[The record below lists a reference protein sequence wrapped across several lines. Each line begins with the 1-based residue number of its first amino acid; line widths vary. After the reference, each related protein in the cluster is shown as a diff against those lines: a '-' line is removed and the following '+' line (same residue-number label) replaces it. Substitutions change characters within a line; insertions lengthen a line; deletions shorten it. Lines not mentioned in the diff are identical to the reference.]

1 MNRRLLIL
9 PSLGA
14 LALSACKPSAPTAMP
29 AVTPPTATAKPAAT
43 PTDLRT
49 ADITAR
55 VRKITAAQLKLP
67 VKRVQPASTWKQL
80 GADSLDTVELVMAFE
95 EEFHVEIPDA
105 QAESMMTVGAAI
117 AFLVQHGKK

>member
-1 MNRRLLIL
+1 MNKRLLIL

-14 LALSACKPSAPTAMP
+14 LALSGCKPSASTADP
-29 AVTPPTATAKPAAT
+29 AVTPPTATAEPSVA
-43 PTDLRT
+43 PTDPRT

-55 VRKITAAQLKLP
+55 VRKIVATQLKLP
-67 VKRVQPASTWKQL
+67 LERVQFVSTWKQL

-105 QAESMMTVGAAI
+105 QAEAMTTVGAAI
-117 AFLVQHGKK
+117 SFLVQHGKK

>member
-1 MNRRLLIL
+1 MNRRLLVL

-14 LALSACKPSAPTAMP
+14 LALSACKPSAPTAGQ
-29 AVTPPTATAKPAAT
+29 AVKPPTATANPLAT
-43 PTDLRT
+43 PADSRS

-67 VKRVQPASTWKQL
+67 VERVQPASTWKQV

-105 QAESMMTVGAAI
+105 KAEAMTTVGAAI